1 MRLLLALAAMGALA
15 AVLLLQEVTVH
26 SQLLPLKEAAVA
38 VVKMAPWVK
47 MEETAVAVA
56 PALMAGFLWVGVLV
70 GQIILAAAAA
80 QAARVLVLPEALQ
93 GVAALRRQ
101 FPVVQ
106 FRTVAA
112 ALGLAA
118 LQRALAQQI
127 AEMELRRRQAQVVMQ
142 AALAL

>member
-1 MRLLLALAAMGALA
+1 LLLALAAMEDLA
-15 AVLLLQEVTVH
+15 AVLLIQEMTVH
-26 SQLLPLKEAAVA
+26 FRLAPLKGVAVA
-38 VVKMAPWVK
+38 VVKMDPWVK

-56 PALMAGFLWVGVLV
+56 SVLLAGFLWVGVLV
-70 GQIILAAAAA
+70 GRIILAAAAA

-127 AEMELRRRQAQVVMQ
+127 AEMELRRRQALVATTEV
-142 AALAL
+142 LAS